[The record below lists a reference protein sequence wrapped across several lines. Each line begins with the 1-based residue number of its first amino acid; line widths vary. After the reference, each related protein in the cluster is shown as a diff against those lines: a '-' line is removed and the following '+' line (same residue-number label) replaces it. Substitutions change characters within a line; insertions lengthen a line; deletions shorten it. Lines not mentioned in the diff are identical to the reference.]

1 MRISER
7 KGIIMLEQKVENLRK
22 YESTIQ
28 EYEAQPVEKNM
39 ILFYGSSGFTRWSTK
54 YHRRPLEE
62 DIRRK
67 DGSPAAVNHGFGGST
82 IEEGLYYY
90 SRMVRPWEPRAIVV
104 RFFPNDVA
112 KGYSPAEIVYLLAK
126 FCNWARAD
134 FPGVKLYLCDAMP
147 HKHFVNNRIWQKLAN
162 QFNQLLREY
171 CDANED
177 CTYVCQSAWPGFYND
192 PADAGDYS
200 KIRQDIWV
208 EDEKHF
214 TQEGYDIYR
223 ELFLHALKDIL

>member
-1 MRISER
+1 MFELKIS
-7 KGIIMLEQKVENLRK
+7 NLRRLEETILK
-22 YESTIQ
+22 YEQ
-28 EYEAQPVEKNM
+28 QPVEKGA
-39 ILFYGSSGFTRWSTK
+39 ILFYGSSGFTRWSADFDI
-54 YHRRPLEE
+54 RPLEE
-62 DIRRK
+62 DIRKK
-67 DGSPAAVNHGFGGST
+67 DGSFAAVNRGFGGAT

-90 SRMVRPWEPRAIVV
+90 NRMVKPCEPRAIVV
-104 RFFPNDVA
+104 RFFPNDIGM
-112 KGYSPAEIVYLLAK
+112 GYAPAEIVYLIAQ

-147 HKHFVNNRIWQKLAN
+147 HKRYVDNIMWQRLAK
-162 QFNQLLREY
+162 QFNNILKDY

-177 CTYVCQSAWPGFYND
+177 CTYVRQSAWPGFYKD

-208 EDEKHF
+208 ADELHF

-223 ELFLHALKDIL
+223 DLFLNALDAIL